1 MATWANLLGYQ
12 AAWFAT
18 VWGAGRGM
26 PWLGVLACT
35 VFVAWQLGVS
45 RRRGDDARVL
55 LAALACGLV
64 IEATLSLAGLMR
76 HAATPSGW
84 PAPAWIVALW
94 GAFALT
100 LNHSMAWF
108 ARRRW
113 IAAAFAGVGAPLAYL
128 GAPLAYLGAA
138 RGFGAVAFATPV
150 WHGVLMLGLA
160 WAIALPLLLRMG
172 RRPLLLHREAHA

>member
-35 VFVAWQLGVS
+35 LFVAWQLGAS
-45 RRRGDDARVL
+45 HRRGDDVRVL
-55 LAALACGLV
+55 LAALACGLA
-64 IEATLSLAGLMR
+64 IEAGMSLAGLLQ
-76 HAATPSGW
+76 HAATPPAW

-94 GAFALT
+94 GAFGLT

-113 IAAAFAGVGAPLAYL
+113 IAAAFAGV

>member
-1 MATWANLLGYQ
+1 MATGANLLGYQ

-26 PWLGVLACT
+26 PWLGVLACAL
-35 VFVAWQLGVS
+35 FVSWQLGVS

-55 LAALACGLV
+55 MAALACGLV
-64 IEATLSLAGLMR
+64 IEATLSLAGLLR
-76 HAATPSGW
+76 HSATPSGW

-108 ARRRW
+108 ARHPW
-113 IAAAFAGVGAPLAYL
+113 SAAAFAGV

-138 RGFGAVAFATPV
+138 RGFGAVAFTAPA
-150 WHGVLMLGLA
+150 WHGALALGAA
-160 WAIALPLLLRMG
+160 WAIALPLLLRIG
-172 RRPLLLHREAHA
+172 QRPILLQREAHA